1 MDCRKFE
8 YMLWENP
15 TGFKQKE
22 NLPLDMA
29 SHANTCAK
37 CGRVYEDF
45 IKLMSLS
52 KKSEIVKNEVYWQK
66 FETDIWGKINQIE
79 SAENPDAHQS
89 EIGELFTRRSTIN
102 FRHLAASLTVAAA
115 AVIFMLTAVSDIT
128 KRTALTEP
136 AAVLMKNEYLS
147 HGLYSQNAP
156 PRLNI
161 TLGQP
166 IGESLSIKDFSI
178 LPQPEISIV
187 SDSALV
193 TIDAAYLT
201 DEGLD
206 EKTITVARALSN
218 DIVRRTKKVDTSI
231 AKMRA
236 SRMAEAPAEWV
247 ISVEK
252 MPKMIEAVP
261 PTYPPLAYKLKKS
274 GEVWIKARINAFGKV
289 EKALIYKDSGSNYG
303 FEEAA
308 LAAAYKN
315 EFEPFEVDGN
325 KVPIWVIY
333 KVRFVA
339 KE

>member
-8 YMLWENP
+8 NMLWENP
-15 TGFKQKE
+15 ANFSQMDDLTQE
-22 NLPLDMA
+22 MA
-29 SHANTCAK
+29 NHADSCPN
-37 CGRVYEDF
+37 CGRIFDNF
-45 IKLMSLS
+45 IKLVSLS
-52 KKSEIVKNEVYWQK
+52 KKSEIVKNEVYWRE
-66 FETDIWGKINQIE
+66 FENTIWEKIGQIE
-79 SAENPDAHQS
+79 AEGKSETHQP
-89 EIGELFTRRSTIN
+89 EIVELFARRSTISL
-102 FRHLAASLTVAAA
+102 RHLAASLIVAAA
-115 AVIFMLTAVSDIT
+115 AVLFMLTAVSDIT
-128 KRTALTEP
+128 KKITLTEP
-136 AAVLMKNEYLS
+136 AAILMENEYTKRGFQTKS
-147 HGLYSQNAP
+147 TP
-156 PRLNI
+156 PSLNI
-161 TLGQP
+161 ILSKP
-166 IGESLSIKDFSI
+166 IGEGLDIKDFSI

-193 TIDAAYLT
+193 TIDAAYMT

-206 EKTITVARALSN
+206 DRTITVARALSN
-218 DIVRRTKKVDTSI
+218 DIVTRSKKVDTSI
-231 AKMRA
+231 GKMRG
-236 SRMAEAPAEWV
+236 SRMESAPTEWV

-274 GEVWIKARINAFGKV
+274 AEVWIKAKINASGKV
-289 EKALIYKDSGSNYG
+289 ETALIYKDSGSNYG
-303 FEEAA
+303 FEDVA